1 MILNAGNAADRRALQ
16 TMLGLK
22 NTSARQKASK
32 YKNKRVWADGH
43 KFDSQGE
50 YGFYLQLVAREERGE
65 ISNIKVH
72 PVYELMAWSGVCE
85 CPAVICKMIPDFEF
99 IENGELITAD
109 FKGMITTEWR
119 LKAKI
124 FKANTGR
131 EIRVVKK

>member
-1 MILNAGNAADRRALQ
+1 MTTLDASNAADRAKLIG
-16 TMLGLK
+16 MLGLRP
-22 NTSARQKASK
+22 TRQKASK

-50 YGFYLQLVAREERGE
+50 YGFYLQLVAREGRGE
-65 ISNIKVH
+65 ISNIVVH
-72 PVYELMAWSGVCE
+72 PKYELKAWTPHG
-85 CPAVICKMIPDFEF
+85 AHTICKMIPDFEF

-109 FKGMITTEWR
+109 FKGMITTDWR

-131 EIRVVKK
+131 DIRVVKK